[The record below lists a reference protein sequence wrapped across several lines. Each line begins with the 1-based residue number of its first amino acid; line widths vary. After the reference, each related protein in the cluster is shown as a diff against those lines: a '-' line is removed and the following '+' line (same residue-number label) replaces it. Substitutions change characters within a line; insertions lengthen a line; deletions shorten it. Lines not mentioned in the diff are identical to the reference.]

1 MPHDIP
7 IHHPH
12 IRSYMRQERFRVMNG
27 MRRWSRVRRRRI
39 THTACDYSANERRVR
54 LGKNG
59 GGGLEAQVRKGS
71 DVIWVEFWICI
82 MTNLMKARNY
92 LIVHRER
99 KRITILQ
106 YLACVRGVSID
117 CGKIFIPANAVVL
130 HTWHLK

>member
-1 MPHDIP
+1 M
-7 IHHPH
+7 
-12 IRSYMRQERFRVMNG
+12 
-27 MRRWSRVRRRRI
+27 
-39 THTACDYSANERRVR
+39 
-54 LGKNG
+54 
-59 GGGLEAQVRKGS
+59 EAQVRKGS